1 MYTVEKKSPSLT
13 TVIGEKS
20 TPTFYEGLLSPP
32 SSTANL
38 HTVLKLFTLTRPG
51 VEKTKFVTHPRS
63 IPIIEIFTTDQI

>member
-13 TVIGEKS
+13 TVIGQKS
-20 TPTFYEGLLSPP
+20 TPTFYEGLFSPP

-38 HTVLKLFTLTRPG
+38 RTVLKLFTLTRPG
-51 VEKTKFVTHPRS
+51 VENKFVTHPRS